1 MCMCATEHYS
11 LCKIRREA
19 LVRAFIHQ
27 RYEVI
32 ARASVC
38 KHLGVAGFRL
48 PSVEDIMDFLES
60 EPENASSTQAP
71 PSRAP
76 TKSASRK
83 RAKSSSATTE
93 ARRCKNLLKRKRCL
107 SKFSDTE
114 PCFSEENAPYCD
126 ACLAGFGGSGSYT
139 VKRAKLFDL
148 RADGGDIC

>member
-1 MCMCATEHYS
+1 MPCVCVLEHYS

-38 KHLGVAGFRL
+38 KHLGLAGLRL
-48 PSVEDIMDFLES
+48 PSVADIMDFLES
-60 EPENASSTQAP
+60 EHESASSTQAP

-76 TKSASRK
+76 TKSACRK
-83 RAKSSSATTE
+83 RARATSSATTE
-93 ARRCKNLLKRKRCL
+93 VRRCKNLMKRKRCL

-139 VKRAKLFDL
+139 VKRAKLFD
-148 RADGGDIC
+148 ASAH